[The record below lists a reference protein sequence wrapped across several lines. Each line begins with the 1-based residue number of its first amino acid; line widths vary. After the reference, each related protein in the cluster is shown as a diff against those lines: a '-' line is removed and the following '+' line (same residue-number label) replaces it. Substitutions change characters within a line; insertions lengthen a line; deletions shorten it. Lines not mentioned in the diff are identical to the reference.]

1 MTTAIRKRLPS
12 NDGLQKVTGA
22 AKYADDFYLPGM
34 LYGKVLRSPHAHAR
48 IVRVN
53 ADRAL
58 ALSGVRAVVFGRD
71 TPGIKYGTIPD
82 EYGLAIDK
90 VRFIGDEVAAV
101 AAVDEETAEA
111 ALAHIDV
118 EYEVLPAVQDPVK
131 AMREG
136 APVIHEPNDDI
147 YDAARNISLRTHL
160 TYGDVEKG
168 FAEADHV
175 FEHSFET
182 QLVNHAAIEPHATVA
197 EYDPVGKITVWSSCQ
212 APFLIRSNMAKT
224 LQMPLTRVRVI
235 KPKVGGAF
243 GGKRE
248 MMANDFCSAFLA
260 MKTGRPVKVTYTREE
275 VFSTTRQRHPTKITL
290 KTGVT
295 NDGRLVA
302 KDCTM
307 IMENGAYN
315 GRGPDILASCPNYI
329 TVLYRTPN
337 IHFDG
342 YLVYTNNPPGSA
354 FRGFGSPQMR
364 FADDSQMDIIATE
377 IGMDP
382 VELRRINVR
391 EEGDVTPNKAII
403 TSCGLRE
410 CLEKA
415 SEATDF
421 QRQWGKL
428 PFGHGIGL
436 ACGHHTCGFKSL
448 LPHDSSA
455 ATVKLNDDGTA
466 NVLTGASDVG
476 QGSDSVLAMI
486 AAEELGIPYH
496 RIEMTTADTE
506 VTPMDLGSYAS
517 RVTFIAGNA
526 VKRAAA
532 DAKEQLLDA
541 AADLLEAARED
552 IVIENGTVRV
562 GSAPERSA
570 TVEEVIRH
578 NFLHVAGVP
587 IVGRGAYNPPT
598 DRINRETGVG
608 NPSLAYSFGAQV
620 AEVKVDLE
628 SGRVKVVR
636 MTSAID
642 CGVALNPTAVEGQV
656 DGSVSGGIG
665 QALMEGFDTKGGLM
679 LNPSLLEYRLPQ
691 VSDMPEME
699 THIVETREE
708 EGPFGAKGVGEFI
721 QIPTAAAIANAVYDA
736 VGVRIHDLPITPDK
750 VLAVLGK
757 KKAARS

>member
-699 THIVETREE
+699 THIVESREE
-708 EGPFGAKGVGEFI
+708 EGPFGAKGVGEFV

-736 VGVRIHDLPITPDK
+736 IGVRIYDLPITPDK
-750 VLAVLGK
+750 VLAALGEK
-757 KKAARS
+757 KGARS

>member
-1 MTTAIRKRLPS
+1 
-12 NDGLQKVTGA
+12 
-22 AKYADDFYLPGM
+22 
-34 LYGKVLRSPHAHAR
+34 
-48 IVRVN
+48 
-53 ADRAL
+53 
-58 ALSGVRAVVFGRD
+58 
-71 TPGIKYGTIPD
+71 
-82 EYGLAIDK
+82 
-90 VRFIGDEVAAV
+90 
-101 AAVDEETAEA
+101 
-111 ALAHIDV
+111 
-118 EYEVLPAVQDPVK
+118 
-131 AMREG
+131 
-136 APVIHEPNDDI
+136 
-147 YDAARNISLRTHL
+147 
-160 TYGDVEKG
+160 
-168 FAEADHV
+168 
-175 FEHSFET
+175 
-182 QLVNHAAIEPHATVA
+182 
-197 EYDPVGKITVWSSCQ
+197 
-212 APFLIRSNMAKT
+212 
-224 LQMPLTRVRVI
+224 
-235 KPKVGGAF
+235 
-243 GGKRE
+243 
-248 MMANDFCSAFLA
+248 
-260 MKTGRPVKVTYTREE
+260 
-275 VFSTTRQRHPTKITL
+275 
-290 KTGVT
+290 
-295 NDGRLVA
+295 
-302 KDCTM
+302 
-307 IMENGAYN
+307 
-315 GRGPDILASCPNYI
+315 
-329 TVLYRTPN
+329 
-337 IHFDG
+337 
-342 YLVYTNNPPGSA
+342 
-354 FRGFGSPQMR
+354 
-364 FADDSQMDIIATE
+364 
-377 IGMDP
+377 
-382 VELRRINVR
+382 
-391 EEGDVTPNKAII
+391 
-403 TSCGLRE
+403 
-410 CLEKA
+410 
-415 SEATDF
+415 
-421 QRQWGKL
+421 
-428 PFGHGIGL
+428 
-436 ACGHHTCGFKSL
+436 
-448 LPHDSSA
+448 
-455 ATVKLNDDGTA
+455 
-466 NVLTGASDVG
+466 
-476 QGSDSVLAMI
+476 
-486 AAEELGIPYH
+486 
-496 RIEMTTADTE
+496 
-506 VTPMDLGSYAS
+506 
-517 RVTFIAGNA
+517 AGNA

>member
-708 EGPFGAKGVGEFI
+708 EGPFGAKGVSEFI

>member
-364 FADDSQMDIIATE
+364 FADDSQMDIISTE

-486 AAEELGIPYH
+486 AAEEIGIPYH
-496 RIEMTTADTE
+496 QIEMTTADTE

-642 CGVALNPTAVEGQV
+642 CGVAINPTVVEGQV
-656 DGSVSGGIG
+656 EGSVSGGIG
-665 QALMEGFDTKGGLM
+665 QALMEGFDTKDGLM

-708 EGPFGAKGVGEFI
+708 EGPFGAKGVGEFV
-721 QIPTAAAIANAVYDA
+721 QIPTTAAIANAVHDA
-736 VGVRIHDLPITPDK
+736 IGVRIHDLPITPDK
-750 VLAVLGK
+750 VLAALGK

>member
-1 MTTAIRKRLPS
+1 
-12 NDGLQKVTGA
+12 
-22 AKYADDFYLPGM
+22 
-34 LYGKVLRSPHAHAR
+34 
-48 IVRVN
+48 
-53 ADRAL
+53 
-58 ALSGVRAVVFGRD
+58 
-71 TPGIKYGTIPD
+71 
-82 EYGLAIDK
+82 
-90 VRFIGDEVAAV
+90 VAAV

-526 VKRAAA
+526 VKLAAA
-532 DAKEQLLDA
+532 DAREQLLDA

>member
-455 ATVKLNDDGTA
+455 ATVKLNDDWTA

-708 EGPFGAKGVGEFI
+708 EGPFGAKGVSEFI

>member
-1 MTTAIRKRLPS
+1 MTTAIGKRLPR
-12 NDGLQKVTGA
+12 NDGLQKVTGD

-34 LYGKVLRSPHAHAR
+34 LYGKLLRSPHAHAR
-48 IVRVN
+48 ILNVN

-58 ALSGVRAVVFGRD
+58 ALPGVRAVVFGKD
-71 TPGIKYGTIPD
+71 TPGISYGTIPD
-82 EYGLAIDK
+82 EYGLAMDK

-101 AAVDEETAEA
+101 AATDEETAEA
-111 ALAHIDV
+111 ALEYIDV
-118 EYEVLPAVQDPVK
+118 DYEVLPSVQDPVK

-136 APVIHEPNDDI
+136 APVIHEQNDDI
-147 YDAARNISLRTHL
+147 YDASRNISRRTHL
-160 TYGDVEKG
+160 TYGDVDKG
-168 FAEADHV
+168 FAEAEHF

-182 QLVNHAAIEPHATVA
+182 QLVNHAAIEPHASVA

-212 APFLIRSNMAKT
+212 TPFLVRSNMAKT
-224 LQMPLTRVRVI
+224 LQLPLTRVRVI

-248 MMANDFCSAFLA
+248 MMANDFSAAILA

-275 VFSTTRQRHPTKITL
+275 VFSATRQRHPTKITL

-295 NDGRLVA
+295 KDGRVIA
-302 KDCTM
+302 KDCHM

-354 FRGFGSPQMR
+354 FRGFGNPQMR

-382 VELRRINVR
+382 VEFRRLNLR
-391 EEGDVTPNKAII
+391 EEGDITPNEAVI
-403 TSCGLRE
+403 TSCGLKE
-410 CLEKA
+410 CMEQV
-415 SEATDF
+415 SEATGF
-421 QRQWGKL
+421 QEQWGKL
-428 PFGHGIGL
+428 PFGKGIGL

-455 ATVKLNDDGTA
+455 AMVKLNDDGTA

-476 QGSDSVLAMI
+476 QGSDTVLAMI

-496 RIEMTTADTE
+496 QIEMTTADTE

-526 VKRAAA
+526 VKRAAT
-532 DAKEQLLDA
+532 DAKEQLLEA
-541 AADLLEAARED
+541 AADLLEAAAED
-552 IVIENGTVRV
+552 IVFENGFARV
-562 GSAPERSA
+562 EAAPDVKA
-570 TVEEVIRH
+570 TMEEVIQH
-578 NFLHVAGVP
+578 NFNQVAGTP
-587 IVGRGAYNPPT
+587 IVGRGAYNPQT
-598 DRINRETGVG
+598 DRLNRETGVG
-608 NPSLAYSFGAQV
+608 NTSPAYSFGAQV
-620 AEVKVDLE
+620 AEVDVNLE
-628 SGRVKVVR
+628 SGHVKVTR
-636 MTSAID
+636 MSSAID
-642 CGVALNPTAVEGQV
+642 CGVAINPTAVEGQV
-656 DGSVSGGIG
+656 EGSVSGGLG
-665 QALMEGFDTKGGLM
+665 QALMEGFYARDGLM

-691 VSDMPEME
+691 VTDMPEMQ
-699 THIVETREE
+699 TIIVETREE
-708 EGPFGAKGVGEFI
+708 EGPFGAKGVGEFV

-736 VGVRIHDLPITPDK
+736 IGVRIHDLPITPDK
-750 VLAVLGK
+750 VLAALGK
-757 KKAARS
+757 KKRNGS